1 MLTTFFLIH
10 LGSTWFM
17 VGLIWIIQIVHYPL
31 FARVGNDQFVAYERE
46 HSRLI
51 TYIVA
56 PLMLT
61 ELVTGLGI
69 AYMLSQSHTIA
80 VIANTVFLAAIWIS
94 TFAIHVPL
102 HQKLESGFDPSLHN
116 RLVSTNWIRT
126 ISWSARGI
134 LLACLAPFVL

>member
-1 MLTTFFLIH
+1 
-10 LGSTWFM
+10 M

-56 PLMLT
+56 PLMLA

-69 AYMLSQSHTIA
+69 VYMLSQSHTIA

-102 HQKLESGFDPSLHN
+102 HQKLESGFDSSLHN

>member
-1 MLTTFFLIH
+1 MLTYLFLIH

-17 VGLIWIIQIVHYPL
+17 VGLIWLIQIVHYPL
-31 FARVGNDQFVAYERE
+31 FARVGKDQFVLYERE

-51 TYIVA
+51 TFIVA

-61 ELVTGLGI
+61 ELVSGI
-69 AYMLSQSHTIA
+69 SISYLLLQSYSITL
-80 VIANTVFLAAIWIS
+80 IANIGFLGAIWIS

-102 HQKLESGFDPSLHN
+102 HQKLQSGFDPLLHE

-126 ISWSARGI
+126 FSWSVRGI
-134 LLACLAPFVL
+134 LLACLAPFIL